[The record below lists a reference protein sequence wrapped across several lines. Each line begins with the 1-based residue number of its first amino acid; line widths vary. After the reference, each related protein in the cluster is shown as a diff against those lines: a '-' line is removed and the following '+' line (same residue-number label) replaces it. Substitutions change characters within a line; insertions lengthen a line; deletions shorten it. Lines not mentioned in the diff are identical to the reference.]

1 MSFPRADAD
10 VAPLYVHALTDQ
22 AVRPW
27 TEDGRTIESIPIGPV
42 FAVCERRPEAPPLSE
57 DELRRQHA
65 IVIRIATEIPAVLPA
80 RFGSLVDTEDLAA
93 IVRRQQTAI
102 DDALALVRGKV
113 QMTLRTVVKSA
124 HSAPASSA
132 ATGRQYLELRQ
143 REVSPRV
150 PPRLEAL
157 LSRVSRYVAQER
169 REKTPA
175 GAVVVYHLVERT
187 DVEAYRTT
195 LDGVSGLTMT
205 GPWPPFAFVPEIWS

>member
-1 MSFPRADAD
+1 M
-10 VAPLYVHALTDQ
+10 APLYVHALTDK

-42 FAVCERRPEAPPLSE
+42 FVVCERRPEAPPLSE

-80 RFGSLVDTEDLAA
+80 RFGSLVDAEELTA
-93 IVRRQQTAI
+93 IVRRQHTAI
-102 DDALALVRGKV
+102 EEALALVRGKV
-113 QMTLRTVVKSA
+113 QMTLRTVVKAAQST
-124 HSAPASSA
+124 PASTA

-143 REVSPRV
+143 REASPRV
-150 PPRLEAL
+150 LPRLEAL

-187 DVEAYRTT
+187 DVESYRAT
-195 LDGVSGLTMT
+195 LDGVPGLTLS
-205 GPWPPFAFVPEIWS
+205 GPWPPFAFVPETWS